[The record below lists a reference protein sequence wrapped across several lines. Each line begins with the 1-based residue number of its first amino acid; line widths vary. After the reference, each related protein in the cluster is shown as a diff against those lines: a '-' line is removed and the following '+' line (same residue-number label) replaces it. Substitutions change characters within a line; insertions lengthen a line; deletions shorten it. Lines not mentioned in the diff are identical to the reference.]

1 MLNRGPGPPSGPVE
15 GSRPPLVGFL
25 PTALRAGACVFA
37 RIPARSR
44 QSSSKDRMIGATLI
58 NPSLEPFEVG
68 FANPRRRRTA
78 SADFRFAKIG
88 ALKKE
93 PR

>member
-1 MLNRGPGPPSGPVE
+1 
-15 GSRPPLVGFL
+15 
-25 PTALRAGACVFA
+25 
-37 RIPARSR
+37 
-44 QSSSKDRMIGATLI
+44 MIGATLI